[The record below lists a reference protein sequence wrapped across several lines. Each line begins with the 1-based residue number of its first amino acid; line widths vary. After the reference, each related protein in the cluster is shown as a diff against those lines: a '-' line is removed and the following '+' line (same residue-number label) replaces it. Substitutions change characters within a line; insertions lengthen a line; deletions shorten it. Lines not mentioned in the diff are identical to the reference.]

1 MLGATKLTIVIFQS
15 QQYFIVILMIENQLL
30 RGLIAYLT

>member
-1 MLGATKLTIVIFQS
+1 MLGATKQTIVIFQS
-15 QQYFIVILMIENQLL
+15 QQYFTVILMFENQLL

>member
-15 QQYFIVILMIENQLL
+15 QQYSTVMWVFENQLL